1 MDDDAE
7 AEAYDA
13 MDFAEADGAFVD
25 RALHLSGGRT
35 VRRVVDLGCG
45 TGTIALLLA
54 DRFPEAEIVGVDL
67 AESMLRL
74 ARAKVAARGLDG
86 RVSLVRAD
94 VKETSLAGGSFDLV
108 LSNSTLHHLPD
119 PHRLLVE
126 AKRLA
131 REGAAVLLVDLAR
144 PGSREDARAIVEAV
158 APGADDRQRTLFFE
172 SLCAALEVEELAE
185 LARAHG
191 LEEATVE
198 RCSSRHLRLERRAT
212 W

>member
-13 MDFAEADGAFVD
+13 MDFAEADRSFVD
-25 RALHLSGGRT
+25 RATDLLEGRAAN
-35 VRRVVDLGCG
+35 RIVDLGCG

-54 DRFPEAEIVGVDL
+54 DRFPKAEIVGVDL

-74 ARAKVAARGLDG
+74 ARAKVSARGLG
-86 RVSLVRAD
+86 ARVSLLRED
-94 VKETSLAGGSFDLV
+94 VKQTSLGDGSFDLV

-119 PHRLLVE
+119 PHRLLLE
-126 AKRLA
+126 MKRLG
-131 REGAAVLLVDLAR
+131 REGAALLLVDLAR
-144 PGSREDARAIVEAV
+144 PASREDARAIVLAV
-158 APGADDRQRTLFFE
+158 APDSDERQRTLFFE
-172 SLCAALEVEELAE
+172 SLGAALEVEELAS
-185 LARAHG
+185 LARDHG
-191 LEEATVE
+191 LSEATVE